1 MSFVAF
7 NLSYYNVI
15 NIPKFCMLNIQ
26 PTIVKS
32 SSCVNTPS
40 CPCSVNLVLQT
51 RWFDKDV
58 RGIFQVWL
66 AFCNDMKP
74 FSITSTISSKASIV
88 HLPLIILF
96 VLTTYN
102 IYHLSLPKFMGEHC
116 KLQQILASYPLI
128 LKVHNHS
135 PQESNE
141 MSWYIAQINLRNYY
155 IKLISFMKIVSCL
168 KFLK

>member
-1 MSFVAF
+1 LHVK
-7 NLSYYNVI
+7 Y
-15 NIPKFCMLNIQ
+15 
-26 PTIVKS
+26 PTTVKS
-32 SSCVNTPS
+32 SSCVNTHGG
-40 CPCSVNLVLQT
+40 PCSVNVVLQM
-51 RWFDKDV
+51 RWSYKDV

-66 AFCNDMKP
+66 AFCNDVKP
-74 FSITSTISSKASIV
+74 LSITSIVSFKPFIV

-128 LKVHNHS
+128 LKVHKHS

-141 MSWYIAQINLRNYY
+141 MSWYIPQINFRNHY
-155 IKLISFMKIVSCL
+155 IKLISMMKIVSCL